1 MDWTIKTKQKKIWL
15 QLSKQNKNMDWSIKT
30 KQKKT
35 WLQLSKPNKKTWLQL
50 SKKKK
55 TWLQL
60 SKQNKNMDWSIKT
73 KQKNMAPTIKTK
85 QKHGSSYQN
94 KTKIWLQGSVLRTS
108 LITSEIK
115 WQIQDDIITLIR
127 IWLIR
132 FFERTCC
139 WWLVWLDWVIWWF
152 KRGYASILETTISNV
167 AIGWWQDSN
176 VMTSYH

>member
-1 MDWTIKTKQKKIWL
+1 METDTSKTTLLLECNWKFPFI
-15 QLSKQNKNMDWSIKT
+15 SCCF
-30 KQKKT
+30 
-35 WLQLSKPNKKTWLQL
+35 KPVWITFCGTYFVKMQWK
-50 SKKKK
+50 
-55 TWLQL
+55 
-60 SKQNKNMDWSIKT
+60 
-73 KQKNMAPTIKTK
+73 PVF
-85 QKHGSSYQN
+85 
-94 KTKIWLQGSVLRTS
+94 TKIWLPKVFAIQLKSKVYIHFTESAKCWLFYQVWVIIQNACYCLFSTDLGSVLRTS

-115 WQIQDDIITLIR
+115 WKIQDDIIALIR